1 MRFASRAFCLTPP
14 SDTMII
20 ELKMPMM
27 AITTKSS
34 IRVKPLWRM
43 SFIIPNKNPAQA
55 GFLFGL
61 LKYGLRTGRN
71 SGDLSGC
78 INQRDCDIL
87 GFAFAVDAP
96 CIERVGFLYYSDKPR
111 GRRRLT
117 ENRLSRN
124 AVKRRCRGLRGRSLD
139 RLYDSRVAPHAGC
152 SACRAHRSGSGR
164 SGYDIVDIAVVAG
177 PDF

>member
-55 GFLFGL
+55 GFLFESICRT
-61 LKYGLRTGRN
+61 LRTSRN
-71 SGDLSGC
+71 GADFAGG
-78 INQRDCDIL
+78 INRRYRDVFCL
-87 GFAFAVDAP
+87 AFAVDAP
-96 CIERVGFLYYSDKPR
+96 CIERVGL
-111 GRRRLT
+111 
-117 ENRLSRN
+117 
-124 AVKRRCRGLRGRSLD
+124 
-139 RLYDSRVAPHAGC
+139 LYDGGKPV
-152 SACRAHRSGSGR
+152 
-164 SGYDIVDIAVVAG
+164 
-177 PDF
+177 